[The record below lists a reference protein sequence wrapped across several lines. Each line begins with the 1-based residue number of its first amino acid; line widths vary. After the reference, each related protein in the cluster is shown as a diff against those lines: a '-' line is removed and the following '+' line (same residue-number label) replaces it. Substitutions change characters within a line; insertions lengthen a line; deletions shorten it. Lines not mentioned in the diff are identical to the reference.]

1 MAQRDTIPTVLVV
14 DDDPAVRKSL
24 KFSLEVEG
32 FAVRL
37 YANGQE
43 LLDAP
48 DLPIRACLVIDQ
60 RMPDMP
66 GLDVVQRLRERNVV
80 LPAIL
85 ITSHPSAAVRG
96 RAEGAGVAVVEK
108 PLLTDAL
115 LHQIHDALARPR

>member
-1 MAQRDTIPTVLVV
+1 MMAQLDTIPTVLIV
-14 DDDPAVRKSL
+14 DDDPAVRTSL

-48 DLPIRACLVIDQ
+48 DLPICACLVIDQ
-60 RMPDMP
+60 RMPDMA
-66 GLDVVQRLRERNVV
+66 GLEVVLRLRERNVT

-85 ITSHPSAAVRG
+85 ITTHPSPAMRSRAA
-96 RAEGAGVAVVEK
+96 GAGVAVVEK

-115 LHQIHDALARPR
+115 LHQIHHALAQR